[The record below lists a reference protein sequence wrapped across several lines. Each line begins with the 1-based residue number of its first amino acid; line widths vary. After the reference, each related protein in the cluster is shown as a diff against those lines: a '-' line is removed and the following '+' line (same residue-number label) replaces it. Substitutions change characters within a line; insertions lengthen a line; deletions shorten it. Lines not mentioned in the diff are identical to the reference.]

1 LRVQRH
7 KTGSVRF
14 DKRRGTWNF
23 LWYDGPTRRSKRI
36 GTKQEFP
43 TKAAAWKEV
52 ESLEIQARP
61 PDGDKGDTVR
71 SVVARY
77 EAERMPSRQSTVR
90 VYRSFL
96 NNHVLPK
103 WADTRIQ
110 DVQPRPVE
118 LWLRELPLS
127 PKSKTHVRSLMHG
140 LVEFA
145 MWSGLLDINRNPI
158 SLVQNIG
165 ATRRVRKARSLT
177 AEQFQA
183 LLKELHEPFAT
194 MALLCICLGLRI
206 SEALALRWADVDW
219 LGSRL
224 SVRRG
229 IVEQVVADVKTE
241 GSARTFNLTGEML
254 ERLKSCKQRS
264 DFSGA
269 EDWVFASPI
278 KLGRLPYSYT
288 GVWREL
294 ERAAE
299 AAKVGHL
306 GTHSFRHTHRSWL
319 DAVGTS
325 VAVQQKM
332 MRHADIRTTMNIY
345 GDVVTDE
352 MTTAGIKV
360 AQLAFQGIGARA
372 ERNGS

>member
-1 LRVQRH
+1 MRVQRH
-7 KTGSVRF
+7 ASGSVRY
-14 DKRRGTWNF
+14 DKRRKTWNY

-52 ESLEIQARP
+52 ESLEILAKP

-145 MWSGLLDINRNPI
+145 MWSGMLDISRNPV
-158 SLVQNIG
+158 SLVRNIG
-165 ATRRVRKARSLT
+165 ATRKVRKARSLT
-177 AEQFQA
+177 AEQFHA
-183 LLKELHEPFAT
+183 LLEELQEPFGT
-194 MALLCICLGLRI
+194 MALLSVCLGLRF
-206 SEALALRWADVDW
+206 SEALALRWDDVDW

-224 SVRRG
+224 SIRRG
-229 IVEQVVADVKTE
+229 IVNQIVGDVKTQ
-241 GSARTFNLTGEML
+241 GSAKTFNLAAELL
-254 ERLKSCKQRS
+254 ERLKSWKQS
-264 DFSGA
+264 SQFSGS
-269 EDWVFASPI
+269 EDWIFASPF

-288 GVWREL
+288 GTRQEL
-294 ERAAE
+294 ERASK
-299 AAKVGHL
+299 AAGIGHISS
-306 GTHSFRHTHRSWL
+306 HAFRHTYRSWL
-319 DAVGTS
+319 DAVKTPI
-325 VAVQQKM
+325 AVQQKM
-332 MRHADIRTTMNIY
+332 MRHTNIRTTMNIY

-352 MTTAGIKV
+352 MSTAGLRV
-360 AQLAFQGIGARA
+360 AELAFQTNGAQA
-372 ERNGS
+372 ERESS

>member
-1 LRVQRH
+1 MRVQRH
-7 KTGSVRF
+7 ASGSVRY
-14 DKRRGTWNF
+14 DKRRKTWNY

-52 ESLEIQARP
+52 ESLEILAKP

-145 MWSGLLDINRNPI
+145 MWSGLLDISRNPI

-194 MALLCICLGLRI
+194 MALLCVCLGLRI
-206 SEALALRWADVDW
+206 SEALALRWSDVDW

-241 GSARTFNLTGEML
+241 GSARTFNLTGELL

-264 DFSGA
+264 DFSGSD
-269 EDWVFASPI
+269 DWIFASPI

-294 ERAAE
+294 VRATE
-299 AAKVGHL
+299 AAKIGHL

-360 AQLAFQGIGARA
+360 AQLAFRGIGAQT
-372 ERNGS
+372 ERDGS

>member
-1 LRVQRH
+1 MRVQRH
-7 KTGSVRF
+7 ASGSVRY
-14 DKRRGTWNF
+14 DKRRKTWNY

-52 ESLEIQARP
+52 ESLEIQAKP

-71 SVVARY
+71 SVITRY
-77 EAERMPSRQSTVR
+77 EAERMPSRQSTAR

-145 MWSGLLDINRNPI
+145 MWSGLLDISRNPV
-158 SLVQNIG
+158 SLVRNIG
-165 ATRRVRKARSLT
+165 ATRKVRKARSLT
-177 AEQFQA
+177 AEQFHA
-183 LLKELHEPFAT
+183 LLEELQEPFGT
-194 MALLCICLGLRI
+194 MALLSVCLGLRF
-206 SEALALRWADVDW
+206 SEALALRWGDVDW
-219 LGSRL
+219 LGSSL
-224 SVRRG
+224 SIRRG
-229 IVEQVVADVKTE
+229 IVNQIVGDVKTQ
-241 GSARTFNLTGEML
+241 GSAKTFHLAGELL
-254 ERLKSCKQRS
+254 ERLMSWKQS
-264 DFSGA
+264 SQFSGT
-269 EDWVFASPI
+269 EDWIFASPF

-288 GVWREL
+288 GTRQEL
-294 ERAAE
+294 ERASK
-299 AAKVGHL
+299 AAGIGHVSS
-306 GTHSFRHTHRSWL
+306 HAFRHTYRSWL
-319 DAVGTS
+319 DAVKTPI
-325 VAVQQKM
+325 AVQQKM
-332 MRHADIRTTMNIY
+332 MRHTDIRTTMNIY

-352 MTTAGIKV
+352 MSTAGLRV
-360 AQLAFQGIGARA
+360 AELAFQSNGAQA
-372 ERNGS
+372 ERKAS

>member
-1 LRVQRH
+1 MRVQRH
-7 KTGSVRF
+7 TSGSVRY
-14 DKRRGTWNF
+14 DKRRKTWNY
-23 LWYDGPTRRSKRI
+23 LWYDGATRRSRLI
-36 GTKQEFP
+36 GNKQQFP
-43 TKAAAWKEV
+43 TKAAAWKAV
-52 ESLEIQARP
+52 DDLDIHQP
-61 PDGDKGDTVR
+61 KTKIGDTVR
-71 SVVARY
+71 SVIARY
-77 EAERMPSRQSTVR
+77 EAERMPSRHSTAR

-96 NNHVLPK
+96 NNHILPR
-103 WADTRIQ
+103 WGETQIE

-118 LWLRELPLS
+118 LWLRELALS

-145 MWSGLLDINRNPI
+145 MWAGLLDISRNPI

-177 AEQFQA
+177 AEQFQV

-194 MALLCICLGLRI
+194 MALLCVCLGLRI
-206 SEALALRWADVDW
+206 SESLALRWADVDW
-219 LGSRL
+219 LGSTLR
-224 SVRRG
+224 VQRG

-241 GSARTFNLTGEML
+241 GSARTFTLASAL
-254 ERLKSCKQRS
+254 LDRLKSCKQRS
-264 DFSGA
+264 DFVGA
-269 EDWVFASPI
+269 EDWIFASPI

-294 ERAAE
+294 VRATE
-299 AAKVGHL
+299 AAKIGHL

-325 VAVQQKM
+325 IAVQQKM

-352 MTTAGIKV
+352 MTTAGVKV
-360 AQLAFQGIGARA
+360 SRLAFQSNGAQT
-372 ERNGS
+372 ERNGV

>member
-1 LRVQRH
+1 MRVQRH
-7 KTGSVRF
+7 ASGSVRY
-14 DKRRGTWNF
+14 DKRRKTWNY

-52 ESLEIQARP
+52 KSLEIQAKP

-77 EAERMPSRQSTVR
+77 EAERMPSRQSTAR

-145 MWSGLLDINRNPI
+145 MWSGLLDITRNPV
-158 SLVQNIG
+158 SLVRNIG
-165 ATRRVRKARSLT
+165 ATRKVRKARSLT
-177 AEQFQA
+177 AEQFHA
-183 LLKELHEPFAT
+183 LLRELQEPFGT
-194 MALLCICLGLRI
+194 MALLSVCLGLRF
-206 SEALALRWADVDW
+206 SETLALRWGDVDW
-219 LGSRL
+219 LGSSL
-224 SVRRG
+224 SIRRG
-229 IVEQVVADVKTE
+229 IVNQIVGDVKTQ
-241 GSARTFNLTGEML
+241 GSAKTFHLAGELL
-254 ERLKSCKQRS
+254 ERLKSWKQS
-264 DFSGA
+264 SQFSGA
-269 EDWVFASPI
+269 EDWIFASPF

-288 GVWREL
+288 GTRQEL
-294 ERAAE
+294 ERASK
-299 AAKVGHL
+299 AAGIGHISS
-306 GTHSFRHTHRSWL
+306 HAFRHTYRSWL
-319 DAVGTS
+319 DAVKTPI
-325 VAVQQKM
+325 AVQQKM
-332 MRHADIRTTMNIY
+332 MRHTDIRTTMNIY

-352 MTTAGIKV
+352 MSTAGLRV
-360 AQLAFQGIGARA
+360 AELAFQINGAQA
-372 ERNGS
+372 ERESS